1 MDERRWIPVD
11 QLKYDQPDEIG
22 LPADGEEDIFI
33 SLFEIPKGVRGY
45 HDDAR
50 HRFVIEFEYITHER
64 IKSKRYGP
72 PAVTTMVG
80 RKTGRIR
87 GFEINVD
94 ELEAT
99 VDELE
104 ATVDELEARI
114 VSARLKAVQQALA
127 GARKQAD
134 PPHPD
139 PWSRIKLNSHVAD
152 KILQDRHA
160 EVFKP
165 VTP

>member
-1 MDERRWIPVD
+1 MNERRWIRIN
-11 QLKYDQPDEIG
+11 QLKYDQPHEIG
-22 LPADGEEDIFI
+22 LSADGEEDVFI
-33 SLFEIPKGVRGY
+33 LPYEIPRWVRGY
-45 HDDAR
+45 YDDAR
-50 HRFVIEFEYITHER
+50 HRFVIEFEYITDER
-64 IKSKRYGP
+64 IKSNRFGP

-87 GFEINVD
+87 GFEID
-94 ELEAT
+94 IDALEAPS
-99 VDELE
+99 
-104 ATVDELEARI
+104 

-127 GARKQAD
+127 GARKHAH

-139 PWSRIKLNSHVAD
+139 PWSRIALNSHVAD

>member
-1 MDERRWIPVD
+1 MSERRWIPVD

-22 LPADGEEDIFI
+22 LSADGEEGIFI

-45 HDDAR
+45 HDEAR

-64 IKSKRYGP
+64 IKSKHYGP

-87 GFEINVD
+87 GFEID
-94 ELEAT
+94 IDALEAPS
-99 VDELE
+99 
-104 ATVDELEARI
+104 

-127 GARKQAD
+127 GARKHAH

-139 PWSRIKLNSHVAD
+139 PWSRIELNSHVAD

-160 EVFKP
+160 EVFTP
-165 VTP
+165 VLP